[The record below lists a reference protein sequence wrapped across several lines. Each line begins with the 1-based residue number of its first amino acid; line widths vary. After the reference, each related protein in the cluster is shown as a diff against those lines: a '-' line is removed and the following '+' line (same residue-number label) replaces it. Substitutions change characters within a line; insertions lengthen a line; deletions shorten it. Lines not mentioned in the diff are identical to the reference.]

1 MDPSGLVSIVA
12 PGGNFLP
19 PIDTDPSGFLVTLVP
34 AGRVAGDPE
43 WINVNMLKPVQC

>member
-1 MDPSGLVSIVA
+1 MDPSGLVSMVA

-19 PIDTDPSGFLVTLVP
+19 PIDMDPSGFLVTFVP

-43 WINVNMLKPVQC
+43 GSNVNIIKPV